1 MDKKFSDLVKDSI
14 SKNEL
19 KKTYG
24 GAGADQAEMMSACD
38 HSACSTNLNNSKS
51 LCTTGVCC
59 HQVD

>member
-24 GAGADQAEMMSACD
+24 GAGADQAEMMSA
-38 HSACSTNLNNSKS
+38 
-51 LCTTGVCC
+51 
-59 HQVD
+59 